1 MGHGH
6 GSPQDCFH
14 QSVSQTFPFF
24 PGQSMLLVPVPTGP
38 YTPWHLPA
46 GMVGEAAGELSGRK
60 LVVLG
65 NTEQEPV
72 PNSPILSF

>member
-1 MGHGH
+1 
-6 GSPQDCFH
+6 
-14 QSVSQTFPFF
+14 
-24 PGQSMLLVPVPTGP
+24 MLLVPVPTGP

-72 PNSPILSF
+72 PDSPILSF